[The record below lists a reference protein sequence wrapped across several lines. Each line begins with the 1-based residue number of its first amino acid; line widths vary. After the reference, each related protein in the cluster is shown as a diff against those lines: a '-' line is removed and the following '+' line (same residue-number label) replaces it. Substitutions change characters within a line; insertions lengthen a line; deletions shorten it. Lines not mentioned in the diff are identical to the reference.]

1 MRAMIY
7 VISAK
12 LMALVDNYSNCVP
25 VLHWSRQM
33 KSTLIH
39 GILWI
44 GLQQILGYENYSLI

>member
-12 LMALVDNYSNCVP
+12 LMALEDNYSNCVP
-25 VLHWSRQM
+25 VLHWSRQV
-33 KSTLIH
+33 KSTLIQR
-39 GILWI
+39 ILCI

>member
-7 VISAK
+7 VISAT

-39 GILWI
+39 RILCI